1 MSNIIN
7 ILNYFIVVS
16 IFWFFIAYVKIIT
29 MKNNEQQEIELF
41 KFIDKVKI
49 KCEDSINSN
58 NTAKELQE
66 EIANM
71 CLHCLLPASS
81 DCEICN

>member
-1 MSNIIN
+1 
-7 ILNYFIVVS
+7 
-16 IFWFFIAYVKIIT
+16 
-29 MKNNEQQEIELF
+29 MKQNENKEIELF
-41 KFIDKVKI
+41 KFIDKVKS
-49 KCEDSINSN
+49 KCEDSINAS

-81 DCEICN
+81 DCEICNWYSKDQLFLNFESLDDKSEIEKRKVD